1 MRRRRRSTVQHCP
14 ALALLL
20 LIDTTGMIIGAL
32 QQSPFIPANTGGEAK
47 EPGSDGAFAALLLAV
62 AVLLQ
67 SDSVVSTA
75 QPAEGDS
82 LAAAAPAAGEDGAPP
97 APSSAQDET
106 ASPAAASPIL
116 GPAPAV
122 FPAPIADTNSP
133 APAVPLAPANSPAL
147 AVRAPVDEKVAGAP
161 PPPSEAAAVIAAP
174 APQPSDPMAR
184 AGLADR
190 AAPIAAPLDG
200 DRVEVAP
207 VAAGVA
213 EKAQKITD
221 DSRDSSPPYQGG
233 IAPKEAAQSPAPLTE
248 PAKEIVIAA
257 GEAPRLAAPLP
268 GSDKKAPEKT
278 ADNEPLAPES
288 VKDSSFAP
296 GKIISRAAAPAPENS
311 PGRDQSQPVR
321 AAHAETVLAARAS
334 TQAVGATEVAPGLNK
349 EAGRGEERQSIQER
363 IHDAAAAP
371 ASNPAPAQGGA
382 EQKSFN
388 RDGHAS
394 PAFAGE
400 KKAPAREPAG
410 PQGFPLEAASA
421 RQETQSRAEAEPI
434 PWRPTVERLAGDI
447 ASQVRIGAREAI
459 IQLDPPELGKIKI
472 DLRLEGDKVLAHIAA
487 DSPEAQSLL
496 KNHLPEL
503 HQALQAQQVNLAEV
517 RVWSGGG
524 AAAGGNF
531 AQNFNQA
538 PGQRQPG
545 GWPGGG
551 AQTERGAAQEPARA
565 QKFSGAS
572 GRVSVWA

>member
-116 GPAPAV
+116 G
-122 FPAPIADTNSP
+122 P

-321 AAHAETVLAARAS
+321 AAHAETV
-334 TQAVGATEVAPGLNK
+334 
-349 EAGRGEERQSIQER
+349 
-363 IHDAAAAP
+363 
-371 ASNPAPAQGGA
+371 
-382 EQKSFN
+382 
-388 RDGHAS
+388 
-394 PAFAGE
+394 
-400 KKAPAREPAG
+400 
-410 PQGFPLEAASA
+410 
-421 RQETQSRAEAEPI
+421 
-434 PWRPTVERLAGDI
+434 
-447 ASQVRIGAREAI
+447 
-459 IQLDPPELGKIKI
+459 
-472 DLRLEGDKVLAHIAA
+472 
-487 DSPEAQSLL
+487 
-496 KNHLPEL
+496 
-503 HQALQAQQVNLAEV
+503 
-517 RVWSGGG
+517 
-524 AAAGGNF
+524 
-531 AQNFNQA
+531 
-538 PGQRQPG
+538 
-545 GWPGGG
+545 
-551 AQTERGAAQEPARA
+551 
-565 QKFSGAS
+565 
-572 GRVSVWA
+572 

>member
-1 MRRRRRSTVQHCP
+1 MRRWRRSTVQHCP

-147 AVRAPVDEKVAGAP
+147 AARAP
-161 PPPSEAAAVIAAP
+161 
-174 APQPSDPMAR
+174 QRSDPMAR

-321 AAHAETVLAARAS
+321 AAHAETV
-334 TQAVGATEVAPGLNK
+334 
-349 EAGRGEERQSIQER
+349 
-363 IHDAAAAP
+363 
-371 ASNPAPAQGGA
+371 
-382 EQKSFN
+382 
-388 RDGHAS
+388 
-394 PAFAGE
+394 
-400 KKAPAREPAG
+400 
-410 PQGFPLEAASA
+410 
-421 RQETQSRAEAEPI
+421 
-434 PWRPTVERLAGDI
+434 
-447 ASQVRIGAREAI
+447 
-459 IQLDPPELGKIKI
+459 
-472 DLRLEGDKVLAHIAA
+472 
-487 DSPEAQSLL
+487 
-496 KNHLPEL
+496 
-503 HQALQAQQVNLAEV
+503 
-517 RVWSGGG
+517 
-524 AAAGGNF
+524 
-531 AQNFNQA
+531 
-538 PGQRQPG
+538 
-545 GWPGGG
+545 
-551 AQTERGAAQEPARA
+551 
-565 QKFSGAS
+565 
-572 GRVSVWA
+572 